1 MFFQKLTKS
10 YSLIWLPLLL
20 ILLTSVSVNGV
31 EQKNFYIVF
40 LGAHAVSRE
49 KAVESHLNI
58 LSSVKLSHVEAKESI
73 VYSYTKS
80 FNAFAAKLSKD
91 EANKLSAMNEVLSSD
106 TIVALMD
113 TGITPEFRSFN
124 DDGFG
129 PPPSKWKGSC
139 DKFVNFSGC
148 NK

>member
-1 MFFQKLTKS
+1 KRKLKQ
-10 YSLIWLPLLL
+10 
-20 ILLTSVSVNGV
+20 
-31 EQKNFYIVF
+31 E
-40 LGAHAVSRE
+40 
-49 KAVESHLNI
+49 
-58 LSSVKLSHVEAKESI
+58 
-73 VYSYTKS
+73 
-80 FNAFAAKLSKD
+80 
-91 EANKLSAMNEVLSSD
+91 SD

-129 PPPSKWKGSC
+129 PPPSKWKGTC